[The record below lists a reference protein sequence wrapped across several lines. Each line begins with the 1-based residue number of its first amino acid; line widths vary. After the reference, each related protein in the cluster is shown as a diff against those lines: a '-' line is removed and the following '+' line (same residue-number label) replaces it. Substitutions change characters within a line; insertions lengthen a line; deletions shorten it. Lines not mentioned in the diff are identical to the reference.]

1 MSKKI
6 IFALISLVTV
16 FTSCDSL
23 KPGAGKITEGKI
35 AYKIDLSQTDIGMLQ
50 KQMLEMAKLTISF
63 KDAFVKT
70 DFDMGMV
77 ATTVIADGNTKTGL
91 MLFSMMGNKT
101 ASKMSAEDFSQKEKT
116 KGKYT
121 VEYSDETKEIAGY
134 KCKKA
139 NVKLENGTTLSLF
152 YTEDIQPAKMNTD
165 FTYEG
170 IKGFPLE
177 MQIDMNGMKV
187 NMVATSVDGAPLPA
201 DYFSMTIPEG
211 YTETDMAGFG
221 GMMGGGAN

>member
-1 MSKKI
+1 MKKLF
-6 IFALISLVTV
+6 FAMLALASV
-16 FTSCDSL
+16 FTACDSI
-23 KPGAGKITEGKI
+23 KSGSGKITEGKI
-35 AYKIDLSQTDIGMLQ
+35 TYKIDLSQTEMNMME

-77 ATTVIADGNTKTGL
+77 ATSVTADGNAKTGL
-91 MLFSMMGNKT
+91 MLISMLGNKT
-101 ASKMSAEDFSQKEKT
+101 AIKMSAEDLSKKEKD
-116 KGKYT
+116 KGNYT

-139 NVKLENGTTLSLF
+139 NVKLENGAMLSMF
-152 YTEDIQPAKMNTD
+152 YTEDIQPAKINTD

-177 MQIDMNGMKV
+177 MQVDMNGMKF
-187 NMVATSVDGAPLPA
+187 NMVASSVDGTPLPA
-201 DYFSMTIPEG
+201 DFFSMEIPEG
-211 YTETDMAGFG
+211 YTESDMSQFSGA
-221 GMMGGGAN
+221 MGGGTN